1 MEKVTRTKGAG
12 RLADKSQDYLTW
24 QVRSYK
30 VKTKILVVDDEV
42 DVLELMCELF
52 ESRGYEPLTATNGVE
67 ALKVIREDEPD
78 MVISDIRM
86 PDMDG
91 MQLLEVL
98 SKNYSNIPVIMVTA
112 HGTIETAVEAI
123 KMGARD
129 YVLKPLRLDEILAK
143 VETIAQLKNLEKENE
158 YLKSR
163 LANRFNV
170 KNIIGKSE
178 KMNELFKLIHD
189 VAPTSTTVLI
199 QGENGTGKELIANA
213 IHHNSPV
220 VNKPFIKLN
229 CAVLAET
236 LLESELFGHVK
247 GSFTG
252 AIKDKIG
259 RFEMAN
265 GGTLFLDEIGDIS
278 QNMQVKLLRVLQEGE
293 FERVG
298 GSETIKVDVR
308 IIAATNQD
316 LEEKIHNGTFRQDL
330 YYRLNVIPI
339 NVPPLRERKDDIEL
353 LVSHFLEKFDEV
365 YKKDIKKIEPD
376 VMRALED
383 YDWPGNIRELEN
395 YMERAIVLNKSHV
408 LTVADFHDSVSRKQT
423 AVVEYNE
430 EDGLMTA
437 VELYER
443 ELILSELKKNR
454 GNKAKTAQKFKIN
467 RSTFMSKLKKY
478 NISSS

>member
-1 MEKVTRTKGAG
+1 M
-12 RLADKSQDYLTW
+12 
-24 QVRSYK
+24 
-30 VKTKILVVDDEV
+30 KTKILIVDDEV
-42 DVLELMCELF
+42 DVLELMSELF
-52 ESRGYEPLTATNGVE
+52 ESRGYIPLTATNGVE
-67 ALKVIREDEPD
+67 ALKIVREDEPD

-91 MQLLEVL
+91 MQLLEIL
-98 SKNYSNIPVIMVTA
+98 SKSYPNIPVIMVTA

-129 YVLKPLRLDEILAK
+129 YVLKPLRLDEILTK

-163 LANRFNV
+163 LANRFNI
-170 KNIIGKSE
+170 KNIIGKSS

-213 IHHNSPV
+213 IHYNSPH

-247 GSFTG
+247 GAFTG

-259 RFEMAN
+259 RFELAN
-265 GGTLFLDEIGDIS
+265 HGTLFLDEIGEIS

-293 FERVG
+293 FEKVG
-298 GSETIKVDVR
+298 GTETIKVDVR
-308 IIAATNQD
+308 IIAATNQN
-316 LEEKIHNGTFRQDL
+316 LQEKIKNGSFRQDL
-330 YYRLNVIPI
+330 FYRLNVIPLV
-339 NVPPLRERKDDIEL
+339 VPPLSERKDDIEL
-353 LVSHFLEKFDEV
+353 LVTHFLEKFDEV
-365 YKKDIKKIEPD
+365 YKKNIVKINQD
-376 VMRALED
+376 VLRAFEN
-383 YDWPGNIRELEN
+383 YEWPGNIRELEN
-395 YMERAIVLNKSHV
+395 YMERAIVLNKTGSLTLLDFPEAISHKQK
-408 LTVADFHDSVSRKQT
+408 SVI
-423 AVVEYNE
+423 EYNE
-430 EDGLMTA
+430 EDGLVSA
-437 VELYER
+437 IEVYEK
-443 ELILSELKKNR
+443 ELILSELDKNR
-454 GNKAKTAQKFKIN
+454 GNKAKTAQTFKMN

-478 NISSS
+478 DIGT

>member
-1 MEKVTRTKGAG
+1 M
-12 RLADKSQDYLTW
+12 
-24 QVRSYK
+24 
-30 VKTKILVVDDEV
+30 KTKILIVDDEV
-42 DVLELMCELF
+42 DVLELMHELF
-52 ESRGYEPLTATNGVE
+52 ENRGYEPLTATNGVE
-67 ALKVIREDEPD
+67 ALKIVREEEPD

-91 MQLLEVL
+91 MELLEVL
-98 SKNYSNIPVIMVTA
+98 SKNYPNIPVIMVTA

-123 KMGARD
+123 KMGAKD
-129 YVLKPLRLDEILAK
+129 YILKPLRLDEILAK
-143 VETIAQLKNLEKENE
+143 VETIAHLKSLEKENE

-163 LANRFNV
+163 LAHRFNV
-170 KNIIGKSE
+170 KSIIGKSE

-189 VAPTSTTVLI
+189 IAPTSITVLI

-213 IHHNSPV
+213 IHYNSPN

-252 AIKDKIG
+252 AIKDKLG
-259 RFEMAN
+259 RFELAN

-278 QNMQVKLLRVLQEGE
+278 PNMQVKLLRVLQEGE

-298 GSETIKVDVR
+298 GAETIKVNVR
-308 IIAATNQD
+308 IIAATNHD
-316 LEEKIHNGTFRQDL
+316 LEEKIKDGTFRQDL
-330 YYRLNVIPI
+330 YYRLNVISLY
-339 NVPPLRERKDDIEL
+339 VPPLRDRKDDIEL
-353 LVSHFLEKFDEV
+353 LVMHFLEKFDEV
-365 YKKDIKKIEPD
+365 YKKNIIKIETE
-376 VMRALED
+376 VLRALEE

-395 YMERAIVLNKSHV
+395 YMERAIVLNKSGV
-408 LTVADFHDSVSRKQT
+408 LTMGDFPDTIARKQT

-430 EDGLMTA
+430 EDGLLSA
-437 VELYER
+437 VDAYER
-443 ELILSELKKNR
+443 ELIISELKSNK

-478 NISSS
+478 NIGAV